1 MTRTNRLS
9 TRGIA
14 AALCSL
20 PLFAACA
27 TAQSAPAQA
36 SITEPQ
42 TAPTISTDPIAFG
55 PDAPFATEIYN
66 FFVQDEV
73 FTPTDC
79 RTVFTGSS
87 SIRFWFNLDDDF
99 PGLNALNR
107 GFGGSEITHVI
118 GYFDFL
124 LTKHQPREIIFYAG
138 ENDLNAGASPA
149 DVAERFSVFLDMK
162 TERLG
167 DAPVYFLSIKPSF
180 SRFAELDAQSEAN
193 ALIKSVAETRDDLIF
208 VDIATPMMDG
218 DVPKPIFISDQL
230 HMNLD
235 GYAIWSEVLRPLLAD
250 PNRPKRSGC

>member
-1 MTRTNRLS
+1 MTIT
-9 TRGIA
+9 TRPSIRSLA
-14 AALCSL
+14 AALLSL
-20 PLFAACA
+20 PLVTACA
-27 TAQSAPAQA
+27 TAQTSPAVERAPEVV
-36 SITEPQ
+36 SS
-42 TAPTISTDPIAFG
+42 ISTGPIAFG

-73 FTPTDC
+73 FAPADC

-87 SIRFWFNLDDDF
+87 SIRFWFDLDDDF

-149 DVAERFSVFLDMK
+149 DVVERFSVFMDMK
-162 TERLG
+162 NERIG

-180 SRFAELDAQSEAN
+180 ARFAEYEAQSEAN
-193 ALIKSVAETRDDLIF
+193 VLIKALADSRDDLIF
-208 VDIATPMMDG
+208 VDIAAPMMDG
-218 DVPKPIFISDQL
+218 GTLKQIFISDQL

-235 GYAIWSEVLRPLLAD
+235 GYAIWTETLGPLLSD

>member
-1 MTRTNRLS
+1 MTITKRSSIRGLS
-9 TRGIA
+9 
-14 AALCSL
+14 AALLSL
-20 PLFAACA
+20 PLFTACA
-27 TAQSAPAQA
+27 TASISPAAESAPEVN
-36 SITEPQ
+36 SN
-42 TAPTISTDPIAFG
+42 ISTDPIAFG

-73 FTPTDC
+73 FPPTAC

-99 PGLNALNR
+99 PALNALNR

-124 LTKHQPREIIFYAG
+124 LTKHKPSEIIFYAG
-138 ENDLNAGASPA
+138 ENDLNAGASPE
-149 DVAERFSVFLDMK
+149 DVAERFSVFMDMK

-180 SRFAELDAQSEAN
+180 ARSAELESQTQAN
-193 ALIKSVAETRDDLIF
+193 ALIKSVADRRDDLIF

-218 DVPKPIFISDQL
+218 DTPKQIFISDQL

-235 GYAIWSEVLRPLLAD
+235 GYTIWTQTLGPLLGD
-250 PNRPKRSGC
+250 PNRQKRSGC